1 MKKKQVL
8 VLGAGLDRQQRVVLG
23 ASNGPTFA
31 DNFEQVHTL
40 DISAAVKPT
49 ICKDMSVPGWG
60 LEYSRAFG
68 PADEVHAYECLH
80 LVGRPEYYGQAG
92 SFFRLWRDIWHATK
106 PGGLVAVTT
115 PWWESKWVFQ
125 DPGVVQ
131 VYTPEKLWY
140 LDASHSERPMMT
152 NYDYLWPAPYTFTI
166 GYASQRGEDP
176 KNSGFTFIIVKGE
189 RESSEG

>member
-31 DNFEQVHTL
+31 DNFDRVITL
-40 DISAAVKPT
+40 DKSAACSPTVKMDLADPYWADYVRLT
-49 ICKDMSVPGWG
+49 YGES
-60 LEYSRAFG
+60 
-68 PADEVHAYECLH
+68 DEVHAYECLH
-80 LVGRPEYYGQAG
+80 LVEHYGGSRPWG
-92 SFFRLWRDIWHATK
+92 FFRLWKAIWEVTK

-125 DPGVVQ
+125 DPGTVQ

-140 LDASHSERPMMT
+140 LDAAHSERPMMT
-152 NYDYLWPAPYTFTI
+152 NYDSLWPAPYTFTI
-166 GYASQRGEDP
+166 GYAAQRGDDP
-176 KNSGFTFIIVKGE
+176 KNAGFTFILVKGE
-189 RESSEG
+189 RKRSEG